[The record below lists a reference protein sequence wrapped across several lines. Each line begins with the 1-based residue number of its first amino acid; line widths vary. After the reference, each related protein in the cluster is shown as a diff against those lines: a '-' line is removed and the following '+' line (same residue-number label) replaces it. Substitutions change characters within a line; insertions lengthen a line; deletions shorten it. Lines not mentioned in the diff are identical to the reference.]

1 MSLLNSASPFT
12 SSTSGKKEKMVPRM
26 MKTFETITKVSN
38 DDPYIES
45 FQSDKPNRVQNHATI
60 DRDKR
65 LLDAMNKMT
74 SPSQQEPFQDSSES
88 SSDLQLGSYYS
99 SANTNSNNTT
109 PPRLPSQPS
118 SSSSVQHMPIHT
130 SFKKEL
136 SVVQD
141 KTKTKESFMS
151 PAAASF
157 SSGKQSGSSYSDSY
171 RSEPYYARVA
181 SNKMPADASSY
192 EHQLMEKLN
201 YMIHLLE
208 EQQKEPTEH
217 ILEEFILYTLLG
229 IFMIYLVDSFT
240 RVGKYTR

>member
-1 MSLLNSASPFT
+1 
-12 SSTSGKKEKMVPRM
+12 MVPRM

-45 FQSDKPNRVQNHATI
+45 FQSDKSNRVQNNTTI

-88 SSDLQLGSYYS
+88 SDLQLGSYYS
-99 SANTNSNNTT
+99 SANTNSTTTT
-109 PPRLPSQPS
+109 PTGLPSQ
-118 SSSSVQHMPIHT
+118 SSSVQHTPSYI

-136 SVVQD
+136 SVVQQD
-141 KTKTKESFMS
+141 KTRTKESFMS
-151 PAAASF
+151 PVAASF
-157 SSGKQSGSSYSDSY
+157 NSSNSGKQSGSSYSDSY

-181 SNKMPADASSY
+181 SNKMPTDVSSY

-229 IFMIYLVDSFT
+229 IFMIYVVDSFT

>member
-1 MSLLNSASPFT
+1 M
-12 SSTSGKKEKMVPRM
+12 
-26 MKTFETITKVSN
+26 
-38 DDPYIES
+38 
-45 FQSDKPNRVQNHATI
+45 
-60 DRDKR
+60 
-65 LLDAMNKMT
+65 
-74 SPSQQEPFQDSSES
+74 
-88 SSDLQLGSYYS
+88 
-99 SANTNSNNTT
+99 
-109 PPRLPSQPS
+109 
-118 SSSSVQHMPIHT
+118 
-130 SFKKEL
+130 
-136 SVVQD
+136 
-141 KTKTKESFMS
+141 KESFMS

-192 EHQLMEKLN
+192 EQQLMEKLN

-229 IFMIYLVDSFT
+229 IFMIYVVDSFT

>member
-45 FQSDKPNRVQNHATI
+45 FQSDKPNRVQNNATI

-88 SSDLQLGSYYS
+88 SDLQLGSYYS
-99 SANTNSNNTT
+99 SANTNSNTT
-109 PPRLPSQPS
+109 APTRLPSQ
-118 SSSSVQHMPIHT
+118 SSSVQHPPIHT

-141 KTKTKESFMS
+141 KTKTNMKESFMS

-192 EHQLMEKLN
+192 EQQLMEKLN

-229 IFMIYLVDSFT
+229 IFMIYVVDSFT